1 MATIVTRVGKGS
13 PLSFVEVDANF
24 TNLNTDKEET
34 INSLPLDTVM
44 SATADYISFYDTAAT
59 SVKKIVPANSVFFN
73 RTVVIKVLGDTI
85 PTYVQEGIS
94 FFTIP
99 SSLNDLY
106 LSGVSG
112 EVGAHVYTA
121 GTTGTTTVM
130 LYNETDSVDMLSTGI
145 TIDTGETDS
154 STAAAA
160 PVVDTSNNQVST
172 ADVIRFDIDT
182 IQTGTAANGL
192 EVRMQFVGSS

>member
-34 INSLPLDTVM
+34 ITNLALDTVM

-59 SVKKIVPANSVFFN
+59 SVKKIIPANSVFFN
-73 RTVVIKVLGDTI
+73 RTVVIKVLPDSV
-85 PTYVQEGIS
+85 PTTVTDGLS
-94 FFTIP
+94 RFTVP
-99 SSLNDLY
+99 ATLDGLY

-112 EVGAHVYTA
+112 EVGAHVYAA
-121 GTTGTTTVM
+121 GTTGTTTAM
-130 LYNETDSVDMLSTGI
+130 IYNETDSVDMLSTGI

-154 STAAAA
+154 STAAAP
-160 PVVDTSNNQVST
+160 PVVDTDNNQVST
-172 ADVIRFDIDT
+172 ADVLRFDIDT

-192 EVRMQFVGSS
+192 EIRMQFIGQA

>member
-59 SVKKIVPANSVFFN
+59 AVKKIIPANSVFFN
-73 RTVVIKVLGDTI
+73 RTVVMKVLPDDI
-85 PTYVQEGIS
+85 PTTVSYGLS
-94 FFTIP
+94 RFTVP
-99 SSLNDLY
+99 ATLDGLY
-106 LSGVSG
+106 LSSTSG

-121 GTTGTTTVM
+121 GTTGTTTAM
-130 LYNETDSVDMLSTGI
+130 IYNETDSVDMLSTGI
-145 TIDTGETDS
+145 TIDSGETDS

-172 ADVIRFDIDT
+172 ADVLRFDIDT

-192 EVRMQFVGSS
+192 EIRMQFIGQA

>member
-34 INSLPLDTVM
+34 INSLQLDTVM

-59 SVKKIVPANSVFFN
+59 AVKKIIPANSVFFN
-73 RTVVIKVLGDTI
+73 RTVVIKVLPDGI
-85 PTYVQEGIS
+85 PTTVTDGLAR
-94 FFTIP
+94 FTVP
-99 SSLNDLY
+99 ATLDGLY
-106 LSGVSG
+106 LSSVSG
-112 EVGAHVYTA
+112 EVGAHVYAA
-121 GTTGTTTVM
+121 GTTGTTTAM
-130 LYNETDSVDMLSTGI
+130 IYNETDSVDMLSTGI

-154 STAAAA
+154 STAASP
-160 PVVDTSNNQVST
+160 PVVDTDNNQVST
-172 ADVIRFDIDT
+172 ADVLRFDIDT

-192 EVRMQFVGSS
+192 EVRMQFIGSA